1 MASRLVIVRHGETE
15 WSRSGQHTGRTDI
28 PLDAEGRERAVGLRA
43 ALAGW
48 QFAAVFSSPLVRAWE
63 TVELAG
69 LGDRAQPLDDLREW
83 DYGDYEGLTTTQ
95 IRERVPGWV
104 LWRDGV
110 PSGETIEHVAQ
121 RADRVIALVGGI
133 SGDVLLI
140 SHGHML
146 RILTARWLEMPPE
159 TGARFCLG
167 TGAPSELGYEHE
179 WTALQTWN
187 VPTGR

>member
-1 MASRLVIVRHGETE
+1 MIVRHGETE

-28 PLDAEGRERAVGLRA
+28 PLDAMGRERALSLRA

-48 QFAAVFSSPLVRAWE
+48 QFAAVYSSPLSRAWE

-69 LGDRAQPLDDLREW
+69 FGGRAQPLDDLREW
-83 DYGDYEGLTTTQ
+83 DYGEYEGLTTAQ

-104 LWRDGV
+104 LWRNGV
-110 PSGETIEHVAQ
+110 PGGETIDHVAL
-121 RADRVIALVGGI
+121 RADRVIVLVGGVD
-133 SGDVLLI
+133 GDVLLF
-140 SHGHML
+140 SHGHLL
-146 RILTARWLEMPPE
+146 RILTARWLQMPPDS
-159 TGARFCLG
+159 GARFCLG
-167 TGAPSELGYEHE
+167 TGLLSELGYEHE